1 MIVYYFFNPFVT
13 IKKPIYIF
21 LIIKLYTEHVYTS
34 IYNSTLEKTK
44 KLLHAFSHRNER
56 VNNYVS
62 LCSFKAKGVWYIKHN
77 LLSYFHIILK

>member
-1 MIVYYFFNPFVT
+1 M
-13 IKKPIYIF
+13 
-21 LIIKLYTEHVYTS
+21 
-34 IYNSTLEKTK
+34 
-44 KLLHAFSHRNER
+44 LLHAFSHRNER